1 MILAI
6 LSVLLFLMTC
16 LSIYLWLL
24 GRERLYQNDRQEFA
38 IERAEA
44 RWAGT
49 SDALADEQD
58 RNEQLQKNLD
68 NAYRCLDLALQ
79 STPGNFSN
87 VATEIGLNGV
97 VYQFHSKE
105 VMKESVS

>member
-1 MILAI
+1 MIVAI

-24 GRERLYQNDRQEFA
+24 GRERFYQTERQKFA
-38 IERAEA
+38 IERIES
-44 RWAGT
+44 RWEGT
-49 SDALADEQD
+49 SDALAHEQD

-79 STPGNFSN
+79 ATPGNFSN
-87 VATEIGLNGV
+87 IATELGLNGV